1 MANMAGK
8 SPEADWT
15 MTIAI
20 EDYERLGQENV
31 QEIHLPHW
39 WISLYIQLL
48 PEQQSLTGLSIPK
61 HDPKMM
67 IGIGGIFLQL
77 AKLKQPF

>member
-20 EDYERLGQENV
+20 EDYERLG
-31 QEIHLPHW
+31 
-39 WISLYIQLL
+39 
-48 PEQQSLTGLSIPK
+48 
-61 HDPKMM
+61 
-67 IGIGGIFLQL
+67 
-77 AKLKQPF
+77 